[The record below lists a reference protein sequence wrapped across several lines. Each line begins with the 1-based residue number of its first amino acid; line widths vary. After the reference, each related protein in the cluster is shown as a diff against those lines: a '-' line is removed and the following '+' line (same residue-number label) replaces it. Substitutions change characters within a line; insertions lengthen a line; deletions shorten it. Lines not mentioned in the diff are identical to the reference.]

1 MLKFQEGLSQLGQ
14 DRPHVWLSRAL
25 ESQLC
30 SDLGIWGREAGIGVG
45 NTGKAKGCSEVG
57 VLTANCET
65 KSYLLKQ
72 VETSNDVPNRDGLMR
87 TQPLTY
93 PP

>member
-57 VLTANCET
+57 VLTPPSISGPAG
-65 KSYLLKQ
+65 KIP
-72 VETSNDVPNRDGLMR
+72 VEEFNFLPLP
-87 TQPLTY
+87 TQLSEQRN
-93 PP
+93 